1 MDCAVFTGE
10 LVFSTESMITAG
22 ATTASRFISHSA
34 SSSAT
39 KAGQRGGG
47 AAAEGAAAGGQ
58 HGAED
63 TATAARC
70 ASSVM
75 IGDRGLLNYSLP
87 VPINVRS
94 ASTRVCMKNQR
105 GQ

>member
-1 MDCAVFTGE
+1 VDCAVFTGE

-39 KAGQRGGG
+39 KAGQRGGGG

-87 VPINVRS
+87 VPINVCS
-94 ASTRVCMKNQR
+94 ASTHAFA
-105 GQ
+105 

>member
-22 ATTASRFISHSA
+22 ATASRFIGHSA

-39 KAGQRGGG
+39 KAGQRGGGG

-94 ASTRVCMKNQR
+94 ASTHAFA
-105 GQ
+105 

>member
-1 MDCAVFTGE
+1 MECAVFTGE

-22 ATTASRFISHSA
+22 ATASRFIGHSA

-39 KAGQRGGG
+39 KAGQRGGR

-94 ASTRVCMKNQR
+94 ASTHAFA
-105 GQ
+105 